1 MSKLQYRDK
10 IQDSVRDLVS
20 ESVGID
26 ITHLLYYSIY
36 ESLYERV
43 LYLVSSSLYY
53 KTYDFLNDPSPVL
66 LKNSVMNNFR
76 NKK

>member
-1 MSKLQYRDK
+1 MSKGKDK
-10 IQDSVRDLVS
+10 GLVRDLVA
-20 ESVGID
+20 EAVGID
-26 ITHLLYYSIY
+26 ITRLLYYSMY

-53 KTYDFLNDPSPVL
+53 KTYDFLNNPTCIFI
-66 LKNSVMNNFR
+66 KISVMDKLR